1 MSRHCNQTL
10 AKSRIKLGDKKIEI
24 INDDIYYSKDITCG
38 FDMKA
43 LAGKLV
49 QEHYKDKVRTPFILN
64 IDLDMYLINPLPMS
78 VFLYLPTTRTFNGST
93 VVGQYSST
101 EKINSGIIYR
111 GNKPFDTGFILTDV
125 ESKFFT
131 IWANDIKKYRDIVN
145 NPNALNTDLTDGQL
159 EYLTTKSNLP
169 KDLQID
175 SIEEW
180 LISYYHYN
188 AEKYQYDIDIIP
200 LSDYQYGEFYPKE
213 LLPAG
218 TEPLFYH
225 YHLYDGLRSAESGT
239 FKTIKDIILNA
250 TLKRIH
256 NANNAQIT

>member
-1 MSRHCNQTL
+1 MSGHCNHTL

-24 INDDIYYSKDITCG
+24 INDDRYYSEDITCG

-78 VFLYLPTTRTFNGST
+78 IFLYLPTTRTFNCST

-111 GNKPFDTGFILTDV
+111 GNKPFDTGFILTNI
-125 ESKFFT
+125 ESKFF
-131 IWANDIKKYRDIVN
+131 ILWADDIKKYRDIVN

-159 EYLTTKSNLP
+159 EYLTTKNNLP

-188 AEKYQYDIDIIP
+188 VEKYQYDVDIIP

-218 TEPLFYH
+218 TKPLFYH
-225 YHLYDGLRSAESGT
+225 YHLYDGYRSAESGT
-239 FKTIKDIILNA
+239 FKTIKDIIMNA
-250 TLKRIH
+250 TLKRMH
-256 NANNAQIT
+256 DV